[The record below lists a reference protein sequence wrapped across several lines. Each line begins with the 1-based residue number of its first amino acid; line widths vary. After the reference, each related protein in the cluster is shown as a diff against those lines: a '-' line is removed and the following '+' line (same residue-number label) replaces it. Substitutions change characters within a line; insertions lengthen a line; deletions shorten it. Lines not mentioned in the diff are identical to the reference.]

1 MCRAGHPLFL
11 SFCLRFHATRRN
23 HLALALSRSFSD
35 LKFHIFRAP
44 GFSRSCV
51 EFKCIHTYGIY
62 VCTVFRK
69 GQTRQKTRTGQPERK
84 TEHDNQ
90 NGTEEAG
97 QDKQNRT
104 ARTRQPKQER
114 QNRTAGNGKPEQDSG
129 YWTARTRQAKQD
141 RLSRT
146 RQAKQDRQ
154 SRTRQAEQDCQEGRL
169 DRTAKT

>member
-1 MCRAGHPLFL
+1 MCRAGHPLFR
-11 SFCLRFHATRRN
+11 SFCLRFRATRRN

-35 LKFHIFRAP
+35 LKFLIFRAP

-62 VCTVFRK
+62 VCMYTTVFRK
-69 GQTRQKTRTGQPERK
+69 GQIRQKTRTGQPERT

-90 NGTEEAG
+90 NGTGEAG
-97 QDKQNRT
+97 QDKQNRA
-104 ARTRQPKQER
+104 ARTRQPKQEH
-114 QNRTAGNGKPEQDSG
+114 QNRTAGTGKPEQDSG
-129 YWTARTRQAKQD
+129 NWTA
-141 RLSRT
+141 RT

-154 SRTRQAEQDCQEGRL
+154 SRTRQAEQDCQEGRP